1 MINSQQLAEILVNR
15 SRLFF
20 AASIACILLLSVG
33 AGNLYFES
41 DYKIFFDKNNPQLLQ
56 QDEIERTYT
65 KSDNI
70 TLVVSTQ
77 SKDLFNSTDLSALIA
92 LTNDAWTLPF
102 STRVDSLTNFQNT
115 YAEGDDLI
123 VEDLVQ
129 EASIADQSYL
139 TNLKKTAFEQI
150 ELTDF
155 VLSRD
160 GKTSSVT
167 ILLQLPDD
175 KFEKDAATY
184 KAISATREIINTYRE
199 NYPQLDIYLL
209 GQTTVNVTFNE
220 LSQRDSGFWFPIMFL
235 VMALLLVVLL
245 RSITGM
251 INTLI
256 IIATSVASTLG
267 LMGWVGLPIN
277 QITAALPVI
286 ILTLAVCDCVHI
298 LNNYYLQLSGNH
310 DKADALIKSL
320 KTNLQPVF
328 LTSLTTVIGFLSM
341 NFSDTPPLR
350 DLGTWAAV
358 GVTFA
363 FIFSLTLLPFLA
375 LKLPAKG
382 RIQYSGKLSHAYTLW
397 LINNKTTLLVTIF
410 IVVAGLLS
418 QIPKNELNDNT
429 IGYFKESVPFRQAA
443 DFMQE
448 NLTGFDNFNYSL
460 SCDNTNC
467 VNEPSFLYKVE
478 KFTNWLKSQP
488 EIVHVVSYTDIIKRL
503 NRNMHAGDDFF
514 YTIPDSRELAA
525 QYQLLYEL
533 SLPFGLDL
541 NNIVNVDK
549 SSLKI
554 SAIIKGQKAQQL
566 LELEGRA
573 DNWLKESLPELH
585 SPGTGISLM
594 FAHLGQRNIYS
605 MISGSLLALVLVTIT
620 LIIALRSVKYGLISL
635 LPNSLPAAVAFG
647 IWGIIIGEVNV
658 AVAVVFSFTL
668 GIIVD
673 DTVHFL
679 TKYLRGKNELGKT
692 SVESVEYAMSVVGR
706 SIIVTTVVLAAG
718 FSVLALSDFNVNAY
732 MGAMVALTI
741 FLALVLDLILLPIC
755 LMVSEQSKN

>member
-1 MINSQQLAEILVNR
+1 MLTTGQISKILVDK
-15 SRLFF
+15 SLFF
-20 AASIACILLLSVG
+20 FLASLALIAALVTG

-41 DYKIFFDKNNPQLLQ
+41 DYKIFFDKNNPQLLE
-56 QDEIERTYT
+56 QDEIEDTYT

-70 TLVVSTQ
+70 TLVVST
-77 SKDLFNSTDLSALIA
+77 SAKDLFNEKDLSTLLDI
-92 LTNDAWTLPF
+92 TDHAWTLPY
-102 STRVDSLTNFQNT
+102 SIRVDSLTNFQNT
-115 YAEGDDLI
+115 YAEGDDLV
-123 VEDLVQ
+123 VENLVPDTLSNIDL
-129 EASIADQSYL
+129 DQ
-139 TNLKKTAFEQI
+139 LKKTALSQI
-150 ELTDF
+150 ELVDF
-155 VLSRD
+155 VLSAD
-160 GKTSSVT
+160 AKTTSIT

-184 KAISATREIINTYRE
+184 KAISAARELISKVESERPE
-199 NYPQLDIYLL
+199 LKLFLL

-220 LSQRDSGFWFPIMFL
+220 LSQRDSGLWFPIMFL
-235 VMALLLVVLL
+235 IMAVLLIVLL
-245 RSITGM
+245 RSVSGM
-251 INTLI
+251 FCTLV

-267 LMGWVGLPIN
+267 TMGWFGLPLN

-298 LNNYYLQLSGNH
+298 LNNYYFHLADNQ
-310 DKADALIKSL
+310 DKATALSNSL
-320 KTNLQPVF
+320 TTNFQPVF
-328 LTSLTTVIGFLSM
+328 LTSFTTVIGFLSM

-350 DLGTWAAV
+350 DLGNWAAV

-363 FIFSLTLLPFLA
+363 YIFSLTVLPFIA

-382 RIQYSGKLSHAYTLW
+382 RKQAHSDWSDRYTHWLLSNKKSL
-397 LINNKTTLLVTIF
+397 LIGFVLV
-410 IVVAGLLS
+410 VVGLLS

-429 IGYFKESVPFRQAA
+429 IGYFKQSVPFRQAA

-448 NLTGFDNFNYSL
+448 NLTGFDMFSYSL
-460 SCDNTNC
+460 TCNETNC
-467 VNEPSFLYKVE
+467 VNDPAFLNNVQTFVDWLE
-478 KFTNWLKSQP
+478 KQP

-503 NRNMHAGDDFF
+503 NRNMHNGDEKF
-514 YTIPDSRELAA
+514 YTIPDTRELAA

-549 SSLKI
+549 SALKI

-566 LELEGRA
+566 LEIEDRA
-573 DNWLKESLPELH
+573 GAWLQANHPDLH
-585 SPGTGISLM
+585 SHGTGISIM

-605 MISGSLLALVLVTIT
+605 MISGSLIALVLVTLT
-620 LIIALRSVKYGLISL
+620 LMIALRSVKYGLISL
-635 LPNSLPAAVAFG
+635 IPNSLPAAAAFG
-647 IWGIIIGEVNV
+647 VWGMLMSEVNV

-679 TKYLRGKNELGKT
+679 TKYLRGINELGKN
-692 SVESVEYAMSVVGR
+692 SLESVSYALSVVGK
-706 SIIVTTVVLAAG
+706 SIVITTVVLAAG

-741 FLALVLDLILLPIC
+741 VIALVLDLVLLPLI
-755 LMVSEQSKN
+755 LMKR